1 MSGNTDNNGAAS
13 AAPLTQ
19 RLLTPIVWTGGAI
32 STLLILAA
40 LGLTTYSVFM
50 RYVIGRPPVW
60 IDQLTGFVLVAL
72 VMFGVAEAYRRG
84 NHISI
89 DLLTDNLSRPMRRL
103 RWIWSDLCVLA
114 FSLVLV
120 LSTWEAVEFAH
131 SFGSYT
137 SGSIEIASWIPQL
150 PILIGG
156 LLLGL
161 FSVARL
167 IGHILGGPGK

>member
-1 MSGNTDNNGAAS
+1 MSGNANDKEAAS
-13 AAPLTQ
+13 AAPFTE
-19 RLLTPIVWTGGAI
+19 RLLAPVVWAGGAI

-60 IDQLTGFVLVAL
+60 IDDLTGMLLVAL

-89 DLLTDNLSRPMRRL
+89 DLLTETLTHRGDIL

-114 FSLVLV
+114 FSVVLG
-120 LSTWEAVEFAH
+120 LSTWEAIEFAH
-131 SFGSYT
+131 SFGSFT
-137 SGSIEIASWIPQL
+137 SGAIEIQSWIPQVPML
-150 PILIGG
+150 VGAI
-156 LLLGL
+156 LLGL
-161 FSVARL
+161 FAIARL
-167 IGHILGGPGK
+167 IGRVLKELRR

>member
-1 MSGNTDNNGAAS
+1 MSGNSDDQGAAS
-13 AAPLTQ
+13 AAPFIE
-19 RLLTPIVWTGGAI
+19 RLLTPIIWIGGAI
-32 STLLILAA
+32 SSLLILAA

-60 IDQLTGFVLVAL
+60 IDQFTGFILVAL

-84 NHISI
+84 NHIAI
-89 DLLTDNLSRPMRRL
+89 DLLTENLRGPVKRL
-103 RWIWSDLCVLA
+103 RAIWSDLCVLA
-114 FSLVLV
+114 FSSALVI
-120 LSTWEAVEFAH
+120 STWEAVEFAH

-150 PILIGG
+150 PLLIGG

-167 IGHILGGPGK
+167 FGHIFGGRRP